1 MSYFNTEQK
10 KLINKM
16 RVYQD
21 EVADCDLR
29 DEPCPLLIAQLE
41 ELLTLTTRLS
51 ANAKVLLATIKKD
64 QS

>member
-1 MSYFNTEQK
+1 MSYFTTEQK
-10 KLINKM
+10 KLINKV

-29 DEPCPLLIAQLE
+29 DEPCPLLVAQLE
-41 ELLTLTTRLS
+41 ELVTITKRLGS
-51 ANAKVLLATIKKD
+51 NAQALLSTIRDD